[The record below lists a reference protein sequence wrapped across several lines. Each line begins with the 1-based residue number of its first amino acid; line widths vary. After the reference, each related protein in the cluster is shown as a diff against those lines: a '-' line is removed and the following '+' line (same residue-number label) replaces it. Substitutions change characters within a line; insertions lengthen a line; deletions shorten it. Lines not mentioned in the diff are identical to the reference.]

1 MGTGDDVGD
10 VAAVEWKRE
19 TTLNA
24 WGEERNMETERLGS
38 GDDTGDLG
46 AGKCR
51 RDWRL
56 KGYGVEKTQ
65 EP

>member
-38 GDDTGDLG
+38 GDDTGDLAPG
-46 AGKCR
+46 EWR
-51 RDWRL
+51 RH
-56 KGYGVEKTQ
+56 
-65 EP
+65 

>member
-24 WGEERNMETERLGS
+24 WGEERKMVSQRPGS
-38 GDDTGDLG
+38 GDEIRNLAGGD
-46 AGKCR
+46 
-51 RDWRL
+51 
-56 KGYGVEKTQ
+56 
-65 EP
+65 